1 MGTEPFTLDSNIL
14 VYFLNV
20 DEGAKHRM
28 AREIVDAALDLN
40 CLLTVQSV
48 SEFFHVARRKRLA
61 PPREA
66 MAAAERWLATFPCA
80 SASPEEVRK
89 AMRTTV
95 DGKASYFDSL
105 LIATAAEA
113 GCTAIIS
120 EDGHPGAVIHGVR
133 IVPPFAGDALSPQ
146 VKGLLGL

>member
-1 MGTEPFTLDSNIL
+1 MGTEPFTLDSKIL

-66 MAAAERWLATFPCA
+66 MAAAA
-80 SASPEEVRK
+80 PEEVRK
-89 AMRTTV
+89 AMRTAV

-113 GCTAIIS
+113 GCTAIIT
-120 EDGHPGAVIHGVR
+120 EDGHPGAVLHGVR
-133 IVPPFAGDALSPQ
+133 IVPPFAGDALSPE
-146 VKGLLGL
+146 VKELLGL